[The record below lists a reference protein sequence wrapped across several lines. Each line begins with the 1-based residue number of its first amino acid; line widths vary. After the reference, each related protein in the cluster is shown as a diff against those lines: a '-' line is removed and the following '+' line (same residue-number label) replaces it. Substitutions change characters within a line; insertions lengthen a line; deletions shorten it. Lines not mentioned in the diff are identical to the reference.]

1 MSRALCFF
9 YILTRQKKGDT
20 MDKSKMLKYLGMATS
35 LAGFGISLL
44 SDWIA
49 DQQLDEKVAKTVKE
63 QIEKITR

>member
-1 MSRALCFF
+1 MSRALCF

-20 MDKSKMLKYLGMATS
+20 MDKSKVLKYLGMATS

-49 DQQLDEKVAKTVKE
+49 DQQLDEKITKAVKE
-63 QIEKITR
+63 QVEKITR